1 MMRKVLEKFRTEKAE
16 ELERKLWFLTWK
28 NRSLRNLSDYEE
40 EKEAKKKKKN
50 DKKSHRKNRQIWNKN
65 KNIRQL
71 ITDTIKL
78 QYD

>member
-40 EKEAKKKKKN
+40 EKEAKKKKKWQEKPS
-50 DKKSHRKNRQIWNKN
+50 KK
-65 KNIRQL
+65 
-71 ITDTIKL
+71 
-78 QYD
+78 

>member
-40 EKEAKKKKKN
+40 EKEAKKKKKKLKEKPT
-50 DKKSHRKNRQIWNKN
+50 KKY
-65 KNIRQL
+65 
-71 ITDTIKL
+71 TDLK
-78 QYD
+78 

>member
-40 EKEAKKKKKN
+40 EKEAKKKKK
-50 DKKSHRKNRQIWNKN
+50 KKN
-65 KNIRQL
+65 
-71 ITDTIKL
+71 
-78 QYD
+78 